1 MHRTGIRAVE
11 RTSSHFR
18 CVFGRSA
25 MKHPVPVHLLQV
37 VDLPGFSRRGF
48 RAALDA
54 DKCAGAGNSTLVGHD
69 VAAVRTGQVV
79 VHECRVVRR
88 LNGLEQPR
96 TVQRPDDRSR

>member
-37 VDLPGFSRRGF
+37 VDLPGFSGRGF

-54 DKCAGAGNSTLVGHD
+54 DGRAGTARCAGLVGHH
-69 VAAVRTGQVV
+69 VAAVRAGLGV
-79 VHECRVVRR
+79 VHQRRVVRR
-88 LNGLEQPR
+88 
-96 TVQRPDDRSR
+96 